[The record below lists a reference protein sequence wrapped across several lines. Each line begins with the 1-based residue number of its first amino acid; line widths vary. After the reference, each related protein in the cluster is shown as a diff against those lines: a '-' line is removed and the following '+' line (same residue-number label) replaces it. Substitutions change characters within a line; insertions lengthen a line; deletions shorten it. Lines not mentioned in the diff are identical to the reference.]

1 MIWFLASSSIIQ
13 SFPGK
18 GFFDLISPIS
28 NYHEEFSIWIDSS
41 SLSIRPLQTALFL
54 FVALFLCILVPYI
67 CTIHNRVGLGLTV
80 WALGN
85 FLMPVFIFASVGM
98 NRGKATLVM
107 LLIASISVVVGVIL
121 SLTRWR
127 RNLGIKDSA
136 GLDQADDRLTE
147 T

>member
-1 MIWFLASSSIIQ
+1 
-13 SFPGK
+13 
-18 GFFDLISPIS
+18 
-28 NYHEEFSIWIDSS
+28 
-41 SLSIRPLQTALFL
+41 
-54 FVALFLCILVPYI
+54 
-67 CTIHNRVGLGLTV
+67 
-80 WALGN
+80 
-85 FLMPVFIFASVGM
+85 M